1 MKNLFS
7 ESREEIDFNLRNLQ
21 DSKASISE
29 SNGKSTQSNQDSSL
43 KFDDLITPKWP
54 VLIHLVSA
62 LFCLCCSTTFHLF
75 SAYSSKVGDVLSRLD
90 YAGISVLIAGSCFP
104 PYYYMF
110 CCTTRK
116 LFTIGNFLFEI
127 LLFCV

>member
-1 MKNLFS
+1 MNNLTTIS
-7 ESREEIDFNLRNLQ
+7 KQEITFNLRILQESKESILSNNENLIEANEETLTL
-21 DSKASISE
+21 DE
-29 SNGKSTQSNQDSSL
+29 S
-43 KFDDLITPKWP
+43 ITPKWP

-62 LFCLCCSTTFHLF
+62 LFCLSCSTTFHLF

-110 CCTTRK
+110 CCTKR
-116 LFTIGNFLFEI
+116 TIEFFFKFN
-127 LLFCV
+127 

>member
-1 MKNLFS
+1 MESEKNNPNLIE
-7 ESREEIDFNLRNLQ
+7 ESV
-21 DSKASISE
+21 
-29 SNGKSTQSNQDSSL
+29 
-43 KFDDLITPKWP
+43 TPKWP

-90 YAGISVLIAGSCFP
+90 YAGISVLVAGSCFP

-110 CCTTRK
+110 CCTNRININ
-116 LFTIGNFLFEI
+116 LF
-127 LLFCV
+127 